1 MNLQSVTLTGE
12 RAALVPMALDYAP
25 GLYES
30 GNDPDVWRYMP
41 VWRME
46 RVEDAQ
52 TLIREMLQGQAAG
65 TALPFTIFDRDTGRI
80 VGSTQLFDIS
90 VPHRQGEIGWTWL
103 TPTAQ
108 RTRINTEC
116 KYLLLCHAF
125 ETLGMI
131 RVQLKTDARNE
142 RSQRAM
148 ERIGAVR
155 EGVLRRHRILPDGFV
170 RDFGLLQRHRGRMAA
185 DKGAFGTAAGTLMG
199 GTGRK
204 KGAGQLW
211 GRVRVS
217 APCPGCVRW

>member
-1 MNLQSVTLTGE
+1 MNIEPVQLTGE
-12 RAALVPMALDYAP
+12 RAELVPMAEEHAP

-46 RVEDAQ
+46 SVEDARKI
-52 TLIREMLQGQAAG
+52 IREMLQGQAAG
-65 TALPFTIFDRDTGRI
+65 TALPFTILDRDTGCI
-80 VGSTQLFDIS
+80 AGSTQLFDIS

-116 KYLLLCHAF
+116 KYLLLRHAF
-125 ETLGMI
+125 ETMGMI

-155 EGVLRRHRILPDGFV
+155 EGILRRHRILPDGFV
-170 RDFGLLQRHRGRMAA
+170 RDSVYYSVIAEEWPQTKAHLERLLTR
-185 DKGAFGTAAGTLMG
+185 
-199 GTGRK
+199 
-204 KGAGQLW
+204 
-211 GRVRVS
+211 
-217 APCPGCVRW
+217 